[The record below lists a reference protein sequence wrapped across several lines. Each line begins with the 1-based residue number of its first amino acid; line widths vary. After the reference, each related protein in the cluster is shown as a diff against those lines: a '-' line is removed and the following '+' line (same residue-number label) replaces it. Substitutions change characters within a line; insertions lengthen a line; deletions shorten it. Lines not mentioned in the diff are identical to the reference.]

1 MGRYILKRLLLFI
14 PTVFGISVVAFIL
27 IHLAPG
33 DPATAILGMLAT
45 PEMREQFRLV
55 HQLNDPIWVQ
65 YGNWVWGVVQG
76 DLGRSLASPVPVTDL
91 LRNQF
96 VPTVL
101 LTAFSMMIAVP
112 VAITVGVAAAT
123 RRGKSVDGLTRATG
137 LIGLSM
143 PSFWLGLLLI
153 LFFGVELRWLPVGGY
168 VSPADDLLGCIES
181 LALPALTLSLP
192 LAAVISRITRATVL
206 EILGKDYVRTARA
219 MGTSRRRVLA
229 RHVLPNA
236 FAPTLTTIGV
246 QIGYLLGGA
255 VLVESIFNLP
265 GLGRLLVFAVSGRDY
280 GVVQGIVL
288 LAAVA
293 VITVQLIVDIIIA
306 QIDPRIRLQ

>member
-76 DLGRSLASPVPVTDL
+76 DLGRSLASPVPVTAL

-112 VAITVGVAAAT
+112 VAVTVGVAAAT
-123 RRGKSVDGLTRATG
+123 HRGKSVDGLTRATG
-137 LIGLSM
+137 LVGL
-143 PSFWLGLLLI
+143 
-153 LFFGVELRWLPVGGY
+153 
-168 VSPADDLLGCIES
+168 
-181 LALPALTLSLP
+181 
-192 LAAVISRITRATVL
+192 
-206 EILGKDYVRTARA
+206 
-219 MGTSRRRVLA
+219 
-229 RHVLPNA
+229 N
-236 FAPTLTTIGV
+236 
-246 QIGYLLGGA
+246 
-255 VLVESIFNLP
+255 
-265 GLGRLLVFAVSGRDY
+265 
-280 GVVQGIVL
+280 
-288 LAAVA
+288 
-293 VITVQLIVDIIIA
+293 
-306 QIDPRIRLQ
+306 